1 MVSNGG
7 AQETAKAINGG
18 WFDLFKER
26 IQFDAMVD
34 KAWASKNIIIDIVL
48 YGSIGFLTGFLFK
61 KNSQYLIFFI
71 LFAAGC
77 LVLQQFNIMLI
88 TFNWQKIHELMGTQ
102 PTGMV
107 GDNLLILAWEWIKAN
122 LVVTLSFGVGFLA
135 GLKIG

>member
-7 AQETAKAINGG
+7 VQGTAKVMNGG

-34 KAWASKNIIIDIVL
+34 KAWASKNIIIDVVL
-48 YGSIGFLTGFLFK
+48 YGSIGFLGGFLFK
-61 KNSQYLIFFI
+61 KHSQYLILFI
-71 LFAAGC
+71 LFVAGC
-77 LVLQQFNIMLI
+77 FVLQQFNIMSI

-107 GDNLLILAWEWIKAN
+107 GDNLLILTWEWIKAN
-122 LVVTLSFGVGFLA
+122 LVVSLSFVVGFLA